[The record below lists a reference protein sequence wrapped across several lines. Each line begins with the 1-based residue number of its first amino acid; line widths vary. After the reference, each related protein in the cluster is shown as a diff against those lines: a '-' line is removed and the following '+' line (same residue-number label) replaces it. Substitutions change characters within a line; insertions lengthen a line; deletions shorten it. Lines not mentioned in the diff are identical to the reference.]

1 MGAKLKYIL
10 GPPTT
15 LYEPNTY
22 IPDMSLTLKYV
33 RVHSMADPR
42 VAAKSGV
49 LSKNDLKLIQVK
61 TRTEGTH
68 LKAQLVLTLPILSN
82 RFGHMLISKKIYKN
96 HIAHVN

>member
-61 TRTEGTH
+61 TRSKGTHFEGTIGFNTSH
-68 LKAQLVLTLPILSN
+68 FLKWIWS
-82 RFGHMLISKKIYKN
+82 
-96 HIAHVN
+96 HVDIKENL